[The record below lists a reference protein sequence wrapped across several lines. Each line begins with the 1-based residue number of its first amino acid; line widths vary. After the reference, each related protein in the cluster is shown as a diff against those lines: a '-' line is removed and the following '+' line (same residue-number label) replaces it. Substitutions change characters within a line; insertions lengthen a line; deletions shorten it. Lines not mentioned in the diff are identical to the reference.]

1 MQPLSLLSHDDLSVL
16 RASAGRGDGAVQAHE
31 IGRHSLIYGRDGVS
45 TMIYRGRVSCDEMRK
60 ILSTEDLSNVPD
72 VVLLICDM
80 RAFEGMDGETRR
92 LGATNPK
99 PAKRYFTAYLGAGF
113 SLRVFVNMWNRAT
126 NFIHGEKYVAAFFDD
141 EASARAWLLA
151 QREAFEREEKR

>member
-1 MQPLSLLSHDDLSVL
+1 MKTHD
-16 RASAGRGDGAVQAHE
+16 
-31 IGRHSLIYGRDGVS
+31 IGRHTLVYGDDDVS
-45 TMIYRGRVSCDEMRK
+45 VMTYRGRVTYNEMRE
-60 ILSTEDLSNVPD
+60 ILATEDLANVPAA
-72 VVLLICDM
+72 VLLICDI

-126 NFIHGEKYVAAFFDD
+126 NFIHGAKYVSGFFED
-141 EASARAWLLA
+141 EAAARAWLLE
-151 QREAFEREEKR
+151 QREAFEREEMRRTTGSESEILG